1 MPKIEKIFAFIF
13 EEESDDEGIIAT
25 CIKDKWMPLIGA
37 DMDRAKSLHS
47 IAQEV
52 SNGRRKNVTLVEF
65 SVRKTIEV
73 ITPKNN

>member
-1 MPKIEKIFAFIF
+1 
-13 EEESDDEGIIAT
+13 
-25 CIKDKWMPLIGA
+25 
-37 DMDRAKSLHS
+37 MDRAKSLHS

-52 SNGRRKNVTLVEF
+52 SNRRRKNVTLVEF